1 MEATGQKGGLKA
13 KVQRLGSHLSG
24 MVMPNI
30 GGFIAWGLSPL
41 YLSQMDIFQMNNLLH

>member
-1 MEATGQKGGLKA
+1 MEMQATGQKGGLKA

-30 GGFIAWGLSPL
+30 GGFIVGCYHCFIYSRWVYSK
-41 YLSQMDIFQMNNLLH
+41 

>member
-1 MEATGQKGGLKA
+1 MEMQATGQKGGLKA

-30 GGFIAWGLSPL
+30 ADLLLGVLSLL
-41 YLSQMDIFQMNNLLH
+41 YLFQMGIFQMNS